1 MMRVLII
8 DDHAIVRRGLS
19 EVFADEFPELK
30 IGQAENSRAALELI
44 TGQEWDI
51 ILLDINIPG
60 RSGLDVLSEIKRLR
74 PPTPVLVIS
83 AYPEEE
89 FAIRA
94 LKLGASGYLNKSSAS
109 DEIVAATKKVMS
121 GGKYVTAVLAE
132 KLAATVGGD
141 LQRAPHESLSGR
153 ELQVLQMIAK
163 GMTIKEIA
171 AELALSEK
179 TVGTYRSRISVK
191 MGLATNVEL
200 TRYAMQH
207 RLVD

>member
-1 MMRVLII
+1 MIRVLII
-8 DDHAIVRRGLS
+8 DDHSIVRRGLS
-19 EVFADEFPELK
+19 EVFADEFSELK
-30 IGQAENSRAALELI
+30 IGQADNSRAALELI
-44 TGQEWDI
+44 TTQEWDI

-74 PPTPVLVIS
+74 PQTPVLVIS

-109 DEIVAATKKVMS
+109 DEIVAAAKKAMA

-200 TRYAMQH
+200 TRYALQN